1 MSSTGRVFWVR
12 HGPTHAKSMVGWSD
26 IPADLSDTARITRLD
41 AFLPRD
47 AVVISSDLIRAVV
60 TADAITGDRRRLQH
74 DPNLREIHFG
84 DWEMQNFDTIE
95 DQEKLRAFWDEPGL
109 VRAPSGE
116 TWNEVVHR
124 VDRGIASV
132 LAAHP
137 GSNIIA
143 VAHMGAILTQVQ
155 QAERITAYEAFAHRI
170 DNFSVTELVL
180 DAGEW
185 CTVRINHCP

>member
-1 MSSTGRVFWVR
+1 MSSIGRVFWVR

-26 IPADLSDTARITRLD
+26 IPADLSDTDRITRLN

-47 AVVISSDLIRAVV
+47 AIVISSDLIRAVT
-60 TADAITGDRRRLQH
+60 TADAIAGDRHRLQH

-84 DWEMQNFDTIE
+84 DWEMQNVDTIE

-116 TWNEVVHR
+116 TWNDVVDR
-124 VDRGIASV
+124 VDRGIARV

-137 GSNIIA
+137 GANIIA

-155 QAERITAYEAFAHRI
+155 QAERITPYEAFAHRI
-170 DNFSVTELVL
+170 DNFSVTELVR
-180 DAGEW
+180 DGTEW
-185 CTVRINHCP
+185 RTVRINHCP